1 MTHAGTF
8 AAIGLSL
15 VTFAA
20 LNIFIAGGIGVA
32 GRALGL
38 TDAAS
43 GLILSLG
50 ALAGMLVAP
59 LWGIA
64 SDLWGRRRTLLLAV
78 PMLSL
83 AAAIL
88 AVVFQTE
95 SALALAGLVLGRL
108 LHAVFGA
115 AIIPASQALT
125 ADLTTQARRT
135 GGMAAMSATL
145 GLGSMAGSL
154 LLAVT
159 AKSGLQTGFAILGGT
174 GLLAVAMTILFLTD
188 QQGQRVRPATP
199 TRLPLGLLWPNLLVT
214 VAGFSTYTMILPL
227 HGLRLLDQGGRSF
240 GQANAE
246 AGWVL
251 LAGGSTVFLAQASIT
266 LLKDPDPRRLLCV
279 GSMGALPAIVA
290 LALSHSV
297 VTMALAAAFMGGCL
311 GLMAAANLAVISLKV
326 EQDIQGKAAGVNAAL
341 RDLGIAIGP
350 MIGLG
355 LYQPGGFLPFAVGFV
370 MIGIILLASFRT

>member
-1 MTHAGTF
+1 
-8 AAIGLSL
+8 
-15 VTFAA
+15 
-20 LNIFIAGGIGVA
+20 
-32 GRALGL
+32 
-38 TDAAS
+38 
-43 GLILSLG
+43 
-50 ALAGMLVAP
+50 
-59 LWGIA
+59 
-64 SDLWGRRRTLLLAV
+64 
-78 PMLSL
+78 
-83 AAAIL
+83 
-88 AVVFQTE
+88 
-95 SALALAGLVLGRL
+95 
-108 LHAVFGA
+108 
-115 AIIPASQALT
+115 
-125 ADLTTQARRT
+125 
-135 GGMAAMSATL
+135 
-145 GLGSMAGSL
+145 MAGSL